1 LRFGIFHNREGQI
14 VTVDH
19 YGGMMRKTLLISL
32 MLISLLTAPLSVS
45 LAQQK
50 STVKKSTGTATS
62 DSAISTGNADYITA
76 SMLKDYL
83 YFIASDEMEG
93 RDTPS
98 RGLNTTAKFLGM
110 MLSRWGYTPMGDDG
124 TYYQH
129 IALRQSKSVPGE
141 SHCDV
146 NGRAFNFGDGFLNV
160 NNGSASGPAVFV
172 GYGFIHRAKQIN
184 SFAGID
190 VKGKILIAYNGRP
203 KGITN
208 NDLSGKQGEDWDTVA
223 GYGAAHGAKGVVYIA
238 DQQTLRFWDRIRQNA
253 VERGS
258 TVVDKF
264 QPVSPNA
271 LPSIR
276 ASKELVEAIFQGEAQ
291 SGDAIMKEANGGNE
305 LHSFELNAS
314 KKISF
319 TSAVKVEMVQTQNVV
334 AVLEGSDPV
343 LKKEYVAIGAH
354 YDHVGIGAPVNGDS
368 IYNGA
373 DDDGS
378 GTTGILSIAGAFA
391 NSTVRPKRS
400 ILFVWHCGE
409 EKGLWGSE
417 YFTSYPTVPLKQ
429 VITQLNID
437 MIGRSKKPGDTNPKN
452 KDLSGPDEIYVIGS
466 KMMSTELGEL
476 SERVNKAFLNL
487 QFDYR
492 YDDPNDTNRF
502 FFRSDHFN
510 YAKNGVP
517 IIFYFDGVHEDY
529 HQPSDS
535 PDKIDYQKMEKV
547 ARTVYVMAWNLAN
560 QAKRPVVDKDLPP
573 QLTGR

>member
-1 LRFGIFHNREGQI
+1 
-14 VTVDH
+14 
-19 YGGMMRKTLLISL
+19 

-50 STVKKSTGTATS
+50 SAVKKSTGAAS
-62 DSAISTGNADYITA
+62 SSSVSTGNADYITA

-110 MLSRWGYTPMGDDG
+110 MLSRWGYKPMGDDG

-129 IALRQSKSVPGE
+129 IALRKTTSVPAD
-141 SHCDV
+141 SHCDI
-146 NGRAFNFGDGFLNV
+146 NGRNFNFGEGFLNGSA
-160 NNGSASGPAVFV
+160 GSASGSAVFV
-172 GYGFIHRAKQIN
+172 GYGIAHKAKGIN
-184 SFAGID
+184 PFDGVN
-190 VKGKILIAYNGRP
+190 VKDKIIIAYNGLP
-203 KGITN
+203 KSIQR
-208 NDLSGKQGEDWDTVA
+208 NDLTGKAGEDYETA
-223 GYGAAHGAKGVVYIA
+223 ATYGQKNGAKGIIYIPSA
-238 DQQTLRFWDRIRQNA
+238 QTLRFWDRIRQNA
-253 VERGS
+253 VERGNV
-258 TVVDKF
+258 VVDKF
-264 QPVSPNA
+264 QPAMANA
-271 LPSIR
+271 LPSIT
-276 ASKELVEAIFQGEAQ
+276 ASRELVNAIFQDE
-291 SGDAIMKEANGGNE
+291 KETADSILADSAAGND
-305 LHSFELNAS
+305 LKSFELNPA
-314 KKISF
+314 KHISF
-319 TSAVKVEMVQTQNVV
+319 NAGVKTEMVQTQNVV

-343 LKKEYVAIGAH
+343 LKNEYVAIGAH
-354 YDHVGIGAPVNGDS
+354 YDHVGIGQPVNGDS

-391 NSTVRPKRS
+391 NGSVKPKRS

-409 EKGLWGSE
+409 EKGLWGSQ

-437 MIGRSKKPGDTNPKN
+437 MIGRSKKEGDTNPAN
-452 KDLSGPDEIYVIGS
+452 RELSGPNEIYVIGS
-466 KMMSTELGEL
+466 KMMSTDLGDL
-476 SERVNKAFLNL
+476 SERVNKSYLNL
-487 QFDYR
+487 NFDYR
-492 YDDPNDTNRF
+492 YDDPNDPNRF

-510 YAKNGVP
+510 YAKNGIP

-535 PDKIDYQKMEKV
+535 PDKIDYKKMEKV

-560 QAKRPVVDKDLPP
+560 QPKRPVVDKDLPV